1 MMRKTKTALILLAAA
16 SVALTVS
23 CHRSDKHSEDE
34 ILFSY
39 MTAERSFRLDGSAA
53 DYGEDHD
60 LSFGSSARLILPQVL
75 RGRDATDLRDSIL
88 TLAFGRSAGNT
99 DTLVANSLADRAA
112 EIGYAV
118 SDTVLPDSVI
128 ASTPN
133 FPSRYD
139 GFYSV
144 VSDVE
149 TLTGSI
155 LSYGVT
161 YSTYIPHAAHGMY
174 GVLYV
179 NYDIDSM
186 RVISLERLFT
196 PEGID
201 ALPEIIRQTAADMV
215 SVIGKTDITAL
226 PANDNFCIT
235 SDNNI
240 VFAYQPYEV
249 ASYAQGVIEI
259 PLPAY
264 MLANY
269 LTEYGTQLLLQ

>member
-1 MMRKTKTALILLAAA
+1 MRKTKVALILLTVV
-16 SVALTVS
+16 SVAMTVS
-23 CHRSDKHSEDE
+23 CDRSDKHSEDE

-39 MTAERSFRLDGSAA
+39 LTAERSYRLDGSAT
-53 DYGEDHD
+53 DYGEDRD
-60 LSFGSSARLILPQVL
+60 LCFGSSARLILPQIL
-75 RGRDATDLRDSIL
+75 RGHDATDLRDSIL
-88 TLAFGRSAGNT
+88 TLAFGRCAGNT
-99 DTLVANSLADRAA
+99 DTLIVNSLAERAA

-128 ASTPN
+128 AATPN
-133 FPSRYD
+133 FLSRYD

-149 TLTGSI
+149 TLTGNI
-155 LSYGVT
+155 LSYGVK

-174 GVLYV
+174 GVSYV

-186 RVISLERLFT
+186 RVISLESLFT

-201 ALPEIIRQTAADMV
+201 ALPEIIRQTATDMV
-215 SVIGKTDITAL
+215 SVIGKTEIAGL
-226 PANDNFCIT
+226 PANGNFCIS
-235 SDNNI
+235 SDNKI
-240 VFAYQPYEV
+240 VFTYQPYEV

-264 MLANY
+264 ILANY